1 MGEFG
6 LIHHVTRSLLKDST
20 VITGVGDDCA
30 VVDIA
35 GETWYFSTDAAIES
49 IHFSRDIATP
59 YDIGWKSAAAAL
71 SDIAAMGGTPRFVL
85 LSLAIPEDMK
95 LSDIEQLYSGITDIV
110 HLMHAVIIGGDT
122 TRSVNGLFLDFC
134 VIGTNGQ
141 GRCLLRS
148 GSQPGDLIA
157 VTGYPGDSAGGL
169 LALQNNI
176 TAPEL
181 CQAHLHPMPR
191 CVESQWLSQQR
202 GVHAMIDLSDGLLQD
217 CGHLSEASNLG
228 FHIESSVLPVS
239 TYLQSYA
246 DDLKVDPLDLVMTG
260 GEAYELIFTV
270 SPGSATKIQRQF
282 EVQFNLPLSI
292 IGKTTKS
299 WTGVKVNGVVPEKTG
314 YDHFLKT

>member
-6 LIHHVTRSLLKDST
+6 LIHHVTHSLLQDST
-20 VITGVGDDCA
+20 VKTGVGDDCA

-49 IHFSRDIATP
+49 VHFSRDIATL

-71 SDIAAMGGTPRFVL
+71 SDIAAMGGIPRFVL
-85 LSLAIPEDMK
+85 VSMAIPDDMK
-95 LSDIEQLYSGITDIV
+95 LPDVELLYSGITDIV
-110 HLMHAVIIGGDT
+110 QLMQAVIIGGDT
-122 TRSVNGLFLDFC
+122 TRSPNGLFLDFS

-141 GRCLLRS
+141 GRSLLRS
-148 GSQPGDLIA
+148 GCQPGDLIA

-191 CVESQWLSQQR
+191 CAESQWLSQQR

-217 CGHLSEASNLG
+217 CGHLSQASNLG
-228 FHIESSVLPVS
+228 FHIEASVLPVS
-239 TYLQSYA
+239 TYLKNYA
-246 DDLKVDPLDLVMTG
+246 DELKIEPIDLVMTG
-260 GEAYELIFTV
+260 GEAYELIFTI
-270 SPGSATKIQRQF
+270 SPGSAGKIQRQF
-282 EVQFNLPLSI
+282 EALFNLPLTI
-292 IGKTTKS
+292 FGKTTKS
-299 WTGVKVNGVVPEKTG
+299 WSGVKVNGVIPEKTG
-314 YDHFLKT
+314 YDHFPKT